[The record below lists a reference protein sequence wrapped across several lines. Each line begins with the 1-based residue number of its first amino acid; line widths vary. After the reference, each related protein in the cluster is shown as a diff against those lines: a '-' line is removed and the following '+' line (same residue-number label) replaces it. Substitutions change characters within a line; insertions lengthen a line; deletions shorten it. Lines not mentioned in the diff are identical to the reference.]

1 MIHLIIEQFLKKY
14 LFNAIYTLSICLGS
28 GIPSHIAAEGDNGIT
43 ILPSTVIPEVEQAVE
58 MYHAQ
63 GGRLH
68 LECNY
73 GIDPLATRND
83 LVLLRD
89 QWLNSILPDNSDT
102 FSNVVSGD
110 VSLLKRAILS
120 CIELS
125 TFC

>member
-1 MIHLIIEQFLKKY
+1 
-14 LFNAIYTLSICLGS
+14 
-28 GIPSHIAAEGDNGIT
+28 
-43 ILPSTVIPEVEQAVE
+43 

-89 QWLNSILPDNSDT
+89 QWLNSILPDNSDA

-110 VSLLKRAILS
+110 GSLLKRAILS

-125 TFC
+125 LRFAELM